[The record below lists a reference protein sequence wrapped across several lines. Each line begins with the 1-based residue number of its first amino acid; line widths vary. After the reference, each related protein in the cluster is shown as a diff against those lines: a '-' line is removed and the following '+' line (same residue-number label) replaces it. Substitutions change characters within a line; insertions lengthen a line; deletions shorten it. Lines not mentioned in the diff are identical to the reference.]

1 MLPGVQEHPHPSRRR
16 SGQQAR
22 EYRTA
27 THTRVVLLDCRV
39 FHATTAIERECVVR
53 LGMSRLPIKIRARRA
68 RLNPEFHSSSRQ
80 MWCIAGPKARAKQP
94 CGDTIMKAARTGQA
108 IAPRPLSKLTP
119 PSAPAASEFSGEP
132 RCPSRRRRRRLPA
145 ARTRGR

>member
-39 FHATTAIERECVVR
+39 FHATTAIERQRVVR
-53 LGMSRLPIKIRARRA
+53 LGMGRLPIKIRARRA

-80 MWCIAGPKARAKQP
+80 MCCIAGPKARETAVREH
-94 CGDTIMKAARTGQA
+94 DHESGQDGSSHC
-108 IAPRPLSKLTP
+108 APPVVEAYATQHT
-119 PSAPAASEFSGEP
+119 
-132 RCPSRRRRRRLPA
+132 CCQ
-145 ARTRGR
+145 